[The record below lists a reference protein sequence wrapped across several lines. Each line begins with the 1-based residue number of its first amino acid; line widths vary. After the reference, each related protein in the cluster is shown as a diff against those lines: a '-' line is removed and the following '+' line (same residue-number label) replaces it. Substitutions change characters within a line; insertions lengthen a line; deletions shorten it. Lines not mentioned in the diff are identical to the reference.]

1 MIFYSI
7 VLLCALSISGTGAY
21 FSILGLATMFP
32 GSAGAVITMGAVLEV
47 GKIVAAIWLHLNWN
61 IANKLMKIYLTAAV
75 VVLMLITSM
84 GIFGFLSKAHIEHS
98 YLTDKEVAAAE
109 QIDTKIA
116 RERELIERQEFYID
130 QASKNIE
137 SSSDTSKDDIALEE
151 KRITSI
157 DARLKEDIA
166 LEQKIIAGYNDRR
179 KELDQAVAEIEDQQ
193 GGLFSSKKQKLEQIK
208 TDQAAERLDL
218 SQKISDAEKRI
229 QTHRDKADKD
239 IEKTLQKIDDL
250 QKSRGSGKVDVT
262 QDIEKYNQEINLS
275 LDRISDLE
283 SERAKFEAAAQE
295 LEAEVGPVKYVAKLF
310 EDLGSSEVPLD
321 KAVRMVIIVLIFVFD
336 PLAVLLVLAGV
347 SSLHMALGK
356 KSPNGTELP
365 ESSTQPANV
374 IIDKVDK
381 KSEKRITNLE
391 KKIKAMA
398 KIVAGDP
405 DLKKKR

>member
-47 GKIVAAIWLHLNWN
+47 GKIVAAIWLHLNWK

-116 RERELIERQEFYID
+116 RERELIERQEFYIA
-130 QASKNIE
+130 QASKNIQ

-193 GGLFSSKKQKLEQIK
+193 GGLFSSKKQKLEQLK
-208 TDQAAERLDL
+208 TDQAAERADL

-229 QTHRDKADKD
+229 QAHRDKADKD

-262 QDIEKYNQEINLS
+262 QDIERYNQEINLS

-356 KSPNGTELP
+356 KSPDGTELS
-365 ESSTQPANV
+365 ESSTQPTNV

>member
-47 GKIVAAIWLHLNWN
+47 GKIVAAIWLHLNWK
-61 IANKLMKIYLTAAV
+61 IANKLMKIYLTTAV

-130 QASKNIE
+130 QASRNIE

-208 TDQAAERLDL
+208 TDQAAERSDL

-229 QTHRDKADKD
+229 QSHRDKADKD

-356 KSPNGTELP
+356 KSPDGTELS
-365 ESSTQPANV
+365 ESSTQPTNV